1 MFLFSISGRVSHQGP
16 PDQLLPFLLA
26 GLAQATLSW
35 TIHHAHHQSD
45 SRVTG
50 TLNKTLFLIWMYQ
63 CFFIF
68 FGVKLTVNSLQ
79 LSFTFV
85 ECSNYLSFLFCRV
98 YRSILWQ
105 SSTSGRRRP
114 RTGTST
120 SSSTTKDWA
129 PRRLRRPRSVSAK
142 CSVIES
148 SSKASLL
155 R

>member
-1 MFLFSISGRVSHQGP
+1 MVLTSRGFWSTFSISIGRTYSRIRSWSSSSRP
-16 PDQLLPFLLA
+16 SSKRLA
-26 GLAQATLSW
+26 TPWYL
-35 TIHHAHHQSD
+35 
-45 SRVTG
+45 
-50 TLNKTLFLIWMYQ
+50 LNKTLFLIWMYQ

-68 FGVKLTVNSLQ
+68 FGVKLIVNSLQ